1 MEECEALCSKCAI
14 MVSGQFKCYG
24 SLQHLKRKYGKGLSL
39 TIKCARQMNSANVIS
54 VLEEFLHRNLAY
66 CTTKGIKL
74 ILIENFCLKT
84 QNAFFFTE
92 KQQDSLV
99 LQIDNEK
106 SYQSIPSILA
116 LLESNKYKLKIE
128 TFSIFETSLEQIFL
142 LLNKK

>member
-1 MEECEALCSKCAI
+1 MIFHYKAFI
-14 MVSGQFKCYG
+14 HQNNNRG
-24 SLQHLKRKYGKGLSL
+24 GL
-39 TIKCARQMNSANVIS
+39 I
-54 VLEEFLHRNLAY
+54 
-66 CTTKGIKL
+66 
-74 ILIENFCLKT
+74 
-84 QNAFFFTE
+84 FFFKE